1 MFDLTGKMALV
12 TGATGGIGAE
22 IARVFHKAG
31 ATVAI
36 SGRKV
41 EALEALKAELGDRVH
56 VVPCDL
62 ADRAQVAKL
71 IDEAVKVLGGRL
83 DILVNN
89 AGLTK
94 DNLFMVMKDEQWDDV
109 IAVNLTSTFMLCR
122 AGSRHMM
129 RSKTG
134 YGRIINIASVSGVFG
149 NPGQG
154 NYAASKAGMIGMTK
168 SLAREVAFA
177 RHHGELHRTGLHPD
191 RHDRCLERQT
201 EVRHLRDDPEP
212 EVRHANGYR
221 GRVPLPCLQRRGL
234 YHRPDAAHQRRYGD
248 ARSGSIRRVYQ
259 LCPRLG

>member
-1 MFDLTGKMALV
+1 MFDLTGKTALV
-12 TGATGGIGAE
+12 TGATGGIGEA
-22 IARVFHKAG
+22 IARAFHKAG
-31 ATVAI
+31 ATVAL

-41 EALEALKAELGDRVH
+41 DKLEALQVELGERAV

-62 ADRAQVAKL
+62 ADRAAVGKL
-71 IDEAVKVLGGRL
+71 IDEAIKALGGRL

-122 AGSRHMM
+122 AAARHMM

-134 YGRIINIASVSGVFG
+134 YGRIVNISSVSGVFG

-168 SLAREVAFA
+168 SLAREVASRGITANCIAPGFIETAMTDVLNEALTSEIKKNIPAASFGKPEDIAAAAVYLVSPEA
-177 RHHGELHRTGLHPD
+177 RYVTGQTLH
-191 RHDRCLERQT
+191 
-201 EVRHLRDDPEP
+201 V
-212 EVRHANGYR
+212 NG
-221 GRVPLPCLQRRGL
+221 GM
-234 YHRPDAAHQRRYGD
+234 AM
-248 ARSGSIRRVYQ
+248 I
-259 LCPRLG
+259 